1 MKRGLL
7 FTNHFLASAHFDAL
21 YRLVEEAADA
31 CGVTLSRATGGD
43 AVAPFAH
50 HPAKNADFVLFW
62 DKDIAA
68 ARRIVRHG
76 IPVFNSPDAI
86 RVCDSKSETAEALLA
101 KGIPTPRTLTAPMT
115 YETVGYTKDDFVERA
130 VSVLGLPI
138 VIKECYG
145 SFGEQ
150 VHLAR
155 SLAEAKEVVLKIG
168 AKPILF
174 QEFIACSFG
183 TDVRVNVVG
192 DRAVCA
198 MKRTGKAGDF
208 RSNIASGGAGE
219 LYVLSSEEER
229 VAVAAAR
236 AVGADFAGVDLLFGE
251 NGPLVCEVNSNPHF
265 TGTYKATGINLALP
279 ILEHIL
285 KNV

>member
-1 MKRGLL
+1 MKHGLL
-7 FTNHFLASAHFDAL
+7 FTNHFLSSTHFDAL
-21 YRLVEEAADA
+21 YELFFAAAKA
-31 CGVTLSRATGGD
+31 CGVTLSRATGG
-43 AVAPFAH
+43 ACTVPFAA
-50 HPAKNADFVLFW
+50 HPAKDADFVLFW

-76 IPVFNSPDAI
+76 IPIFNSPDAI
-86 RVCDSKSETAEALLA
+86 RICDSKSETLEALLA
-101 KGIPTPRTLTAPMT
+101 AHLPTPSTLVAPMT
-115 YETVGYTKDDFVERA
+115 YENVGYTRDDFVERA
-130 VSVLGLPI
+130 CSSLGLPL

-150 VHLAR
+150 VYLV
-155 SLAEAKEVVLKIG
+155 STVDEAKQTVARIG
-168 AKPILF
+168 AKPFLF
-174 QEFIACSFG
+174 QAFVASSFG

-198 MKRTGKAGDF
+198 MRRVGKTGDF
-208 RSNIASGGAGE
+208 RSNIAAGGAGE
-219 LYVLSSEEER
+219 RYQLSKEEETL
-229 VAVAAAR
+229 AVAAAH

-265 TGTYKATGINLALP
+265 TGTYRATGINLALP

-285 KNV
+285 KQI